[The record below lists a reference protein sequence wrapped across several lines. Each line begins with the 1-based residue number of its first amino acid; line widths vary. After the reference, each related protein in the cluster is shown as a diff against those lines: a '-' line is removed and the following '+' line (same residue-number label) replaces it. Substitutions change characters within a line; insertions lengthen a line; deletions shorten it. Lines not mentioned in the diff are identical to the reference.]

1 LKRVVAQD
9 STSPAVLG
17 EAWNYARLSG
27 DALRSIE
34 YCGKLRVL
42 RASAWCDAWQQLD
55 IGQGDDAATM
65 VDRQT
70 ASAGVRNVSA
80 QLDRVNALVAAKR
93 VDDARRVVGDVDR
106 AAGSS
111 GSYMRPD
118 NIALMHAAL
127 GDSTGA
133 LQWWARAATDG
144 SSGVGALYWRTAKSP
159 TRTDPRLAAFAKRV
173 GLSSPPTYWP

>member
-1 LKRVVAQD
+1 M
-9 STSPAVLG
+9 
-17 EAWNYARLSG
+17 
-27 DALRSIE
+27 
-34 YCGKLRVL
+34 

-106 AAGSS
+106 AAGTG
-111 GSYMRPD
+111 GSYMRTD

-127 GDSTGA
+127 GDSSGA
-133 LQWWARAATDG
+133 LQWWERAATDG

-173 GLSSPPTYWP
+173 GLSSPPSYWP